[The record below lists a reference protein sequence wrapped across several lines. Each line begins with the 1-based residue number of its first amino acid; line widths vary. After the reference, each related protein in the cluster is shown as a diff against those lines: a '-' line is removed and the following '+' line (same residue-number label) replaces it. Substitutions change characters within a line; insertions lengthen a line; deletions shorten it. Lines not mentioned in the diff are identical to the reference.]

1 MVETS
6 TQNRDLAVVLLAAGK
21 GTRMRSA
28 LSKVLHP
35 LAGRPMLS
43 YPLEAA
49 EALDPALCVIVVGR
63 DADPVREAFADRAR
77 FAVQDP
83 ARGTGDAVRCAQP
96 ELQGFRGDVLV
107 LYGDTPLLRSETLRR
122 MAALKAERRADLV
135 LLTGEV
141 DVRGIVVR
149 DASGRVARIVEATDA
164 SPEQLEIAERN
175 TGVYLLDAELLWKTL
190 AGLDDRNEQGE
201 IYLTDIVER
210 AVGEGLRV
218 EALLLLEPEEA
229 LGVDT
234 RALLAEAEAA
244 LQRRIRERLMDE
256 GVTLVDPATTWID
269 SDVQVGPDTRIEP
282 GCSITGETIIGRG
295 VHVKPH
301 CVIESSRLGDD
312 VVIGPSAHLRP
323 GTVLGRGVR
332 IGNFVEIKNS
342 TLGDGVKADHLSY
355 IGDADVGAGA
365 SFGCGAIV
373 VNYDGLAKH
382 RTTVG
387 ERAFVGCNANLIAPV
402 KIAPDSFVAA
412 GSTISKD
419 VPPWALAV
427 ERSRQQHVEG
437 WVARRRKA
445 GNQNAPGEP
454 KQERVATQG
463 GAATRT
469 ATRKR
474 VAPKKKTATRK
485 PAIRKTTAGK
495 KKATGK
501 TRARKARK
509 PARKPGR

>member
-1 MVETS
+1 MAQTS
-6 TQNRDLAVVLLAAGK
+6 ADKNDLAVVLLAAGK
-21 GTRMRSA
+21 GTRMQSA
-28 LSKVLHP
+28 VSKVLHP

-49 EALDPALCVIVVGR
+49 EALDPAQCVIVVGS
-63 DADPVREAFADRAR
+63 DGDPVREAFADRAR
-77 FAVQDP
+77 FALQDP

-96 ELQGFRGDVLV
+96 ALQGFRGDILI
-107 LYGDTPLLRSETLRR
+107 LYGDTPLLRGETLRR

-149 DASGRVARIVEATDA
+149 DASDRVERIVESTDA
-164 SPEQLEIAERN
+164 TPEQLEIAERN
-175 TGVYLLDAELLWKTL
+175 TGVYLLGAELLWKTL

-210 AVGEGLRV
+210 AVREGLRV
-218 EALLLLEPEEA
+218 EALRLEAAQEA

-244 LQRRIRERLMDE
+244 LHWRVRNRLMDE

-282 GCSITGETIIGRG
+282 GCSIQGQTLIGRG

-301 CVIESSRLGDD
+301 CVIESSQLGDD

-365 SFGCGAIV
+365 SFGCGSIV

-419 VPPWALAV
+419 VPPWTLAV

-437 WVARRRKA
+437 WVARRQKA
-445 GNQNAPGEP
+445 GNQNPPGEP
-454 KQERVATQG
+454 KQAEA
-463 GAATRT
+463 

-474 VAPKKKTATRK
+474 AAAKKKTATRK
-485 PAIRKTTAGK
+485 K
-495 KKATGK
+495 K
-501 TRARKARK
+501 
-509 PARKPGR
+509 ARKPGR